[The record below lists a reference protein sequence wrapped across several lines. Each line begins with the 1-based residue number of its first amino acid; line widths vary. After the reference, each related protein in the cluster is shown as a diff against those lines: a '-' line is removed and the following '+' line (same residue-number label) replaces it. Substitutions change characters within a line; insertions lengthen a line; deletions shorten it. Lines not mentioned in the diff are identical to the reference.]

1 MLFYSKFGVVISKKK
16 INDEIINPME
26 LSIKI
31 KILFSNLFLKIK
43 IAGINNKLIDNV
55 NGKDIK
61 PKPIAPPFV

>member
-1 MLFYSKFGVVISKKK
+1 
-16 INDEIINPME
+16 ME

-55 NGKDIK
+55 NDKDIK

>member
-1 MLFYSKFGVVISKKK
+1 LLIYSKFGVVISKKK

-31 KILFSNLFLKIK
+31 KMLFSNLFLKIK

-55 NGKDIK
+55 NGNDNK
-61 PKPIAPPFV
+61 PKPIAPPLV